1 MIFDLFV
8 EPFYA
13 FGFMRRALLGCLAI
27 CLGATPFG
35 LFLMLRRMSL
45 SGDAMAHA
53 ILPGAAVGFLFAGLS
68 VGAMTLGGIIAGLTV
83 ALLAGVVTRVTALRE
98 DASMAA
104 FYLIS
109 LAAGVLIV
117 STRGSNVDLMH
128 VLFGTVLALDDAA
141 LMLICS
147 ISTLS
152 MFGLAV
158 FFRPLVL
165 ECADPQFLRSVS
177 RLSATTHFVFMALV
191 VLNLVAGF
199 HALGT
204 LLAVGM
210 MILPAAASRFWAQ
223 GVVGMIA
230 VSIVAGML
238 ASVSGLL
245 LSYHFSVPSGPAII
259 LIAGGIY
266 AVSIFVGPVGGLIAQ
281 YLPGKHLEA

>member
-109 LAAGVLIV
+109 LAAGVLIF

-210 MILPAAASRFWAQ
+210 MILPSAASRFWAQ

>member
-177 RLSATTHFVFMALV
+177 RLSATTHFIFMALV

-204 LLAVGM
+204 LLAVGT
-210 MILPAAASRFWAQ
+210 
-223 GVVGMIA
+223 
-230 VSIVAGML
+230 VS
-238 ASVSGLL
+238 
-245 LSYHFSVPSGPAII
+245 YT
-259 LIAGGIY
+259 
-266 AVSIFVGPVGGLIAQ
+266 
-281 YLPGKHLEA
+281 HLRAHET